1 LEQLHPQLAAQF
13 PAQLRITFWLR
24 FAPAVSSP
32 AQLVAFDFACLP
44 GWTVFFLRSFGP
56 FSIYELHF
64 SSPVSSFS
72 FSSWLTAKVRFCRC
86 KLEMLRAM
94 CSMRN
99 AMHREAKAELSSW

>member
-44 GWTVFFLRSFGP
+44 GWTVFLAQFWTIFNL
-56 FSIYELHF
+56 
-64 SSPVSSFS
+64 
-72 FSSWLTAKVRFCRC
+72 
-86 KLEMLRAM
+86 
-94 CSMRN
+94 
-99 AMHREAKAELSSW
+99 